1 MTDIKIE
8 LGHAKG
14 FPADYQ
20 ADKYFKTIYSR
31 TGAGNDFL
39 GWVNLP
45 SSITPDFIKDV
56 KATAEEL
63 RKKSEVFVVVGI
75 GGSYLGA
82 RAVIEALSNHF
93 EQLVD
98 TGNPKIIYAGHNMSE
113 DYMSDLIKLLDKK
126 DYSMTVI
133 SKSGTTTE
141 PAV

>member
-8 LGHAKG
+8 LGHVKG
-14 FPADYQ
+14 FVTENQLDTYKKKVADT
-20 ADKYFKTIYSR
+20 FKTIYSR

-45 SSITPDFIKDV
+45 SSITPAFIKDV
-56 KATAEEL
+56 KQKAEEL

-93 EQLVD
+93 AQLVD
-98 TGNPKIIYAGHNMSE
+98 TGSPKIIYAGHNMSE
-113 DYMSDLIKLLDKK
+113 DY
-126 DYSMTVI
+126 T
-133 SKSGTTTE
+133 
-141 PAV
+141 